1 MGDAD
6 WRPKAL
12 LLLDRKFS
20 ELPHLHATINSG
32 GDYEVHC
39 SKCGKVETFS
49 GPANRE
55 VDALTFALNVTAQHA
70 HKE

>member
-1 MGDAD
+1 MSDTD
-6 WRPKAL
+6 WRPKAF
-12 LLLDRKFS
+12 LLLDKRLS
-20 ELPHLHATINSG
+20 ELSHLHATINAE

-49 GPANRE
+49 GPVRE

>member
-1 MGDAD
+1 MSDVD
-6 WRPKAL
+6 WRPVGF
-12 LLLDRKFS
+12 LLLDKKLS
-20 ELPHLHATINSG
+20 ELPHLHAIINPE

-49 GPANRE
+49 GPVNRE